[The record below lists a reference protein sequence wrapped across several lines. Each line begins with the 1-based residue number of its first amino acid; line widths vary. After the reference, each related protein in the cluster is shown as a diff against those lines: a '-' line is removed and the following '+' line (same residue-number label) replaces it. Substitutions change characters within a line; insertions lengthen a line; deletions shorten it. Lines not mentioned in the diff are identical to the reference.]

1 MVARITTP
9 ASLNE
14 TLNYNEHK
22 VRKGAAVC
30 IAENN
35 FLLPLTAMNFYH
47 KLDWLETRNALN
59 TRATTK
65 TLHVSLNFA
74 TSENFN
80 TEKLTAIASD
90 YMERIGFSDQPYLVY
105 QHKDAGHPHIH
116 IVATTIREDG
126 SRINTHNIG
135 RNQSEIA
142 RKLVEEKY
150 GLIKAGKLKTETTVP
165 DITQSA
171 KLEYGKAELK
181 RSIANV
187 LKQTINLYNYSSLAQ
202 FNAVLAQY
210 GIMADRGKEGSFTH
224 RKNGLLYRM
233 LDKNGT
239 AIGVPIKASSIAG
252 KPTLSYL
259 EQRFAQNEKQRP
271 HLKLSMRAALDES
284 LNAKPA
290 SLQKLIDE
298 LKAKSVQTVLRQ
310 NAEGRIYGIT
320 FIDHKNRSVFNG
332 SEIGKEYSIAG
343 LTKMFSENQTK
354 AKGQAAR
361 NHSNEPTQQQSI
373 LSSAIDDLTSQER
386 SSSFLPH
393 HLKKKRRK
401 KRSI

>member
-22 VRKGAAVC
+22 VRKGVAVC

-35 FLLPLTAMNFYH
+35 FLLPLNAMNFYH
-47 KLDWLETRNALN
+47 KLDWFESRNDLN

-74 TSENFN
+74 VTENFSPD
-80 TEKLTAIASD
+80 KLTAISRD
-90 YMERIGFSDQPYLVY
+90 YMERIGFSDQPYLIY
-105 QHKDAGHPHIH
+105 QHKDAGHPHVH

-135 RNQSEIA
+135 KNQSEVA

-150 GLIKAGKLKTETTVP
+150 GLVKAGKLKTEMEAPVIVP
-165 DITQSA
+165 EQ

-187 LKQTINLYNYSSLAQ
+187 LKQTINLYNYNSLAQ
-202 FNAVLAQY
+202 FNAVLRQY
-210 GIMADRGKEGSFTH
+210 NVMADRGKEGSFTH
-224 RKNGLLYRM
+224 CKNGLLYRM
-233 LDKNGT
+233 LEKDGL
-239 AIGVPIKASSIAG
+239 AIGVPIKASTIAG
-252 KPTLSYL
+252 KPTLAYL
-259 EQRFAQNEKQRP
+259 EQRFALNEKYRP
-271 HLKLSMRAALDES
+271 QLKLSMKTAIDETLS
-284 LNAKPA
+284 AKPA
-290 SLQKLIDE
+290 TLQKLIE
-298 LKAKSVQTVLRQ
+298 QLKNNSIQTVLRQ

-343 LTKMFSENQTK
+343 LTNLLKENSVQVLEHEPL
-354 AKGQAAR
+354 
-361 NHSNEPTQQQSI
+361 NHVPEQSQGNSI
-373 LSSAIDDLTSQER
+373 LGEAIDDIFHAER

-393 HLKKKRRK
+393 QLKKKRKK

>member
-1 MVARITTP
+1 M
-9 ASLNE
+9 NE

-35 FLLPLTAMNFYH
+35 FLLPLHAMNFYH
-47 KLDWLETRNALN
+47 KLDWFESRNDLN

-74 TSENFN
+74 VTENFSPD
-80 TEKLTAIASD
+80 KLTAISRD
-90 YMERIGFSDQPYLVY
+90 YMERIGFSDQPYLIY
-105 QHKDAGHPHIH
+105 QHKDAGHPHVH

-135 RNQSEIA
+135 KNQSEVA

-150 GLIKAGKLKTETTVP
+150 GLVKADKLKTETEAPVIVP
-165 DITQSA
+165 EQ

-187 LKQTINLYNYSSLAQ
+187 LKQTINLYNYNSLAQ
-202 FNAVLAQY
+202 FNSVLRQY
-210 GIMADRGKEGSFTH
+210 NVMADRGKEGSFTH

-233 LDKNGT
+233 LDKDGI
-239 AIGVPIKASSIAG
+239 AIGVPIKASTIAG
-252 KPTLSYL
+252 KPTLAYL
-259 EQRFAQNEKQRP
+259 EQRFLLNEKHRP
-271 HLKLSMRAALDES
+271 QLKLSMKDALNETLS
-284 LNAKPA
+284 AKPPT
-290 SLQKLIDE
+290 LQKMIE
-298 LKAKSVQTVLRQ
+298 GLKTRSIQTVLRQ

-343 LTKMFSENQTK
+343 LTNSLKENSAQVVEHEPLHH
-354 AKGQAAR
+354 GQEQLQG
-361 NHSNEPTQQQSI
+361 NSI
-373 LSSAIDDLTSQER
+373 LGEALDDLLYAER

-393 HLKKKRRK
+393 QLKKKRK
-401 KRSI
+401 KKSGI

>member
-22 VRKGAAVC
+22 VRKGVGVC

-35 FLLPLTAMNFYH
+35 FLLPLNAMNFYH
-47 KLDWLETRNALN
+47 KLEWFESRNDLN

-74 TSENFN
+74 VAENFSP
-80 TEKLTAIASD
+80 EKLTAISRD
-90 YMERIGFSDQPYLVY
+90 YMERLGFAEQPYLVY
-105 QHKDAGHPHIH
+105 QHKDAGHPHVH

-135 RNQSEIA
+135 KNQSEVA

-150 GLIKAGKLKTETTVP
+150 GLVKAGKMKTESEIPV
-165 DITQSA
+165 ISSIE

-187 LKQTINLYNYSSLAQ
+187 LKQTINLYNYNSLTQ
-202 FNAVLAQY
+202 FNAVLRQY
-210 GIMADRGKEGSFTH
+210 NVMADRGKEGSFTQ

-233 LDKNGT
+233 LDKDGV
-239 AIGVPIKASSIAG
+239 AIGVPIKASTIAG
-252 KPTLSYL
+252 KPTLAYL
-259 EQRFAQNEKQRP
+259 EERFLANEKNRP
-271 HLKLSMRAALDES
+271 QLKLSMKATLDETLS
-284 LNAKPA
+284 GKPA
-290 SLQKLIDE
+290 TLQKLIED
-298 LKAKSVQTVLRQ
+298 LQTKSIQTVLRQ

-343 LTKMFSENQTK
+343 LTKFLKENSAQVLGHEQLHHDHK
-354 AKGQAAR
+354 QSQG
-361 NHSNEPTQQQSI
+361 NSI
-373 LSSAIDDLTSQER
+373 LGEAIDDLFHAER

-393 HLKKKRRK
+393 QLKKKRKK
-401 KRSI
+401 KRGI

>member
-35 FLLPLTAMNFYH
+35 FLLPLSAMNFYH
-47 KLDWLETRNALN
+47 KLDWFEARNDLN

-74 TSENFN
+74 TTENF
-80 TEKLTAIASD
+80 TPEKLTAISRD
-90 YMERIGFSDQPYLVY
+90 YMERIGFNDQPYLVY
-105 QHKDAGHPHIH
+105 QHKDAGHPHVH
-116 IVATTIREDG
+116 IVATTIRDDG
-126 SRINTHNIG
+126 TRINTHNIG
-135 RNQSEIA
+135 KNQSEVA

-150 GLIKAGKLKTETTVP
+150 GLVKAGKLRTEVEAP
-165 DITQSA
+165 VVILSD

-187 LKQTINLYNYSSLAQ
+187 LKQTINLYNYNSLAQ
-202 FNAVLAQY
+202 FNAVLRQY
-210 GIMADRGKEGSFTH
+210 NVMADRGTEGSFTH

-233 LDKNGT
+233 LDTDGL
-239 AIGVPIKASSIAG
+239 AIGVPIKASTIAG
-252 KPTLSYL
+252 KPTLAYL
-259 EQRFAQNEKQRP
+259 EQRFLLNEKLRP
-271 HLKLSMRAALDES
+271 QLKLSMKAALDETLS
-284 LNAKPA
+284 ANPA
-290 SLQKLIDE
+290 SLQKLIED
-298 LKAKSVQTVLRQ
+298 LKLKSVQTVLRQ

-343 LTKMFSENQTK
+343 LTNTLKEN
-354 AKGQAAR
+354 
-361 NHSNEPTQQQSI
+361 STQLLEQQPLHHAEEQSRSSSI
-373 LSSAIDDLTSQER
+373 LGEALDDLLYVER

-393 HLKKKRRK
+393 QLKKKRKK
-401 KRSI
+401 KRGI

>member
-35 FLLPLTAMNFYH
+35 FLLPLNAMNFYH
-47 KLDWLETRNALN
+47 KLNWFESRNDLN

-74 TSENFN
+74 VTENFSA
-80 TEKLTAIASD
+80 EKLTAIAQD
-90 YMERIGFSDQPYLVY
+90 YMERIGFIDQPYLVY
-105 QHKDAGHPHIH
+105 QHKDAGHPHVH
-116 IVATTIREDG
+116 IVATMIREDG
-126 SRINTHNIG
+126 TRINTHNIG
-135 RNQSEIA
+135 KNQSEVA

-150 GLIKAGKLKTETTVP
+150 GLVKAVKLKTEAEVP
-165 DITQSA
+165 VIMLEQ

-187 LKQTINLYNYSSLAQ
+187 LKQTINLYNYNSLVQ
-202 FNAVLAQY
+202 FNAVLRQY
-210 GIMADRGKEGSFTH
+210 NVMADRGKEGSFTH
-224 RKNGLLYRM
+224 RKNGLMYRM
-233 LDKNGT
+233 LDRDGI
-239 AIGVPIKASSIAG
+239 AIGVPIKASAIAG
-252 KPTLSYL
+252 KPILAYL
-259 EQRFAQNEKQRP
+259 EQRFVLNEKQRP
-271 HLKLSMRAALDES
+271 QLKLSMKASIDETLS
-284 LNAKPA
+284 AKPA
-290 SLQKLIDE
+290 TLQKLIEE
-298 LKAKSVQTVLRQ
+298 LKTKSIQAILRQ

-343 LTKMFSENQTK
+343 LTNTLKENSSQVLE
-354 AKGQAAR
+354 
-361 NHSNEPTQQQSI
+361 HEPLHLAQEQSLGNSI
-373 LSSAIDDLTSQER
+373 LGEAIDDLLHAER

-393 HLKKKRRK
+393 QLKKKRKK
-401 KRSI
+401 KRGI